1 MKKMNPF
8 LIAVVCAGLL
18 LTNNVSAQQSAE
30 KVKSA
35 IIGSWDLI
43 GDTRPSK
50 DGTTIKRMAFGENP
64 TGRFIF
70 LSNGQYFTLATR
82 SDIPKFA
89 SGNRYDGTAE
99 EHKAAVRG
107 SIGHYGTYSISE
119 DGKEIILKAIAST
132 WPAWVGAEQKRPITI
147 NGDQMVYKAKS
158 TMGVTSELTF
168 KRVN

>member
-1 MKKMNPF
+1 MKKMKQF
-8 LIAVVCAGLL
+8 LIVVVCAGFLFS
-18 LTNNVSAQQSAE
+18 NNVSAQQSAE

-50 DGTTIKRMAFGENP
+50 DGTVIKGMAFGENP

-82 SDIPKFA
+82 ADIPKFA

-132 WPAWVGAEQKRPITI
+132 
-147 NGDQMVYKAKS
+147 
-158 TMGVTSELTF
+158 
-168 KRVN
+168 